1 MILFY
6 ERLHI
11 ELANVCIKRT
21 NGDGCASFGYT
32 SKVHRESFYLGF
44 FFFVFDIKL
53 TFLKIIICENTIRIF
68 LIDWLTFLTKYGFLF
83 FTSWT
88 YQLNHFYMIFS
99 VRDIQLNICYIYV
112 LHIFFDRYYSSFYV
126 LHFITFS
133 YKKIKL

>member
-1 MILFY
+1 MILFD
-6 ERLHI
+6 EGLHI
-11 ELANVCIKRT
+11 ELANISIKIA
-21 NGDGCASFGYT
+21 NGDSLASLCNT
-32 SKVHRESFYLGF
+32 CKVHCKSFYLWF

-68 LIDWLTFLTKYGFLF
+68 FIDWLSFFTKYGFLF

-88 YQLNHFYMIFS
+88 YQLNHFYMIFR

-133 YKKIKL
+133 YKKN